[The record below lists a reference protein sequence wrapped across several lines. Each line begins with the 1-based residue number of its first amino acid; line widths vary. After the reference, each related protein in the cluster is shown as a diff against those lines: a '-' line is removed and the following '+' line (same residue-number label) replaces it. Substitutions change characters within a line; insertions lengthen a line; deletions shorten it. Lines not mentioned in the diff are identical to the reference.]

1 MVSAGCVWIE
11 IGWELILEE
20 EYRCRYRMYLPLEY
34 YMYLP
39 CLLPY
44 WRFSFLFVSGFFL
57 FFLVSLLYL
66 RYLPD
71 LPMLLPGEEALEIC

>member
-1 MVSAGCVWIE
+1 
-11 IGWELILEE
+11 
-20 EYRCRYRMYLPLEY
+20 MYLPLEY
-34 YMYLP
+34 YITYLP
-39 CLLPY
+39 TTILAIF
-44 WRFSFLFVSGFFL
+44 FSFCFRFLF